1 MANPITLRK
10 DLEIGAMDANN
21 DDKFLFDCFVDL
33 PALSDIKN
41 TASPKMILLGS
52 TGIGKTALIRKIEK
66 DCKKN
71 VSSIELGEMALSYVQ
86 NNDAIQFL
94 VSLGVDLRLFF
105 QGLWKHVILIEY
117 IKLKFNINSEQKY
130 TKLFNYISDKFK
142 TDQSKQK
149 SIAYLEKWHGKFFAE
164 MSQNILEIT
173 ETLGK
178 NIEAKF
184 GAHIEKYNV
193 NAGYGRT
200 MSAEKKSHLQR
211 QARQFVNSELLQD
224 LAKIIDM
231 FSDLKLTNNSE
242 KYYILIDKLDENW
255 ADPEI
260 KYSFIRELI
269 ESLKNLRR
277 IGDLKVVVA
286 LRSDLFEKVIK
297 ETKDDGFQSEKY
309 EDYIIRLEWNSDLLK
324 KLVDKRINLLF
335 KRQYTREDVK
345 FTDVFPEKLT
355 NSDGAWSAIMDRSLN
370 RPRDVIN
377 FINICLSNADGES
390 KISRPIFVKAER
402 EYSKSRYDALIEEWS
417 GTIRGIEKFFVILKR
432 KKPTFTLHEICTQ
445 DLLSDLVKDLP
456 ESESKKPEK
465 LWRLVDEATKLE
477 KTVEPLDLACVL
489 IERLHLIGA
498 VGVKVSAESS
508 YDYFYKTHKQIST
521 NQLNFDTKIQI
532 HKMLRPA
539 LGIIQPP
546 TNN

>member
-1 MANPITLRK
+1 MANPIILRNN
-10 DLEIGAMDANN
+10 LEIGAMDADN
-21 DDKFLFDCFVDL
+21 DDEFLFECFVDL
-33 PALSDIKN
+33 PALSDLKSI
-41 TASPKMILLGS
+41 TSRKMILLGS
-52 TGIGKTALIRKIEK
+52 TGIGKTALIRKIK
-66 DCKKN
+66 RDCKKN

-117 IKLKFNINSEQKY
+117 IKLKFNINNNQKY
-130 TKLFNYISDKFK
+130 TKLFNYISDRFK

-149 SIAYLEKWHGKFFAE
+149 SIEYLEKWRGKFFAE
-164 MSQNILEIT
+164 MSENIREIT
-173 ETLGK
+173 ETLGT

-231 FSDLKLTNNSE
+231 FSDLKLAGNSD

-269 ESLKNLRR
+269 EALKNLRR

-309 EDYIIRLEWNSDLLK
+309 EDYIIRLEWDSDSLQE
-324 KLVDKRINLLF
+324 LVDKRINLLF
-335 KRQYTREDVK
+335 KKQYTQENVT
-345 FTDVFPEKLT
+345 FTDIFPERLT
-355 NSDGAWSAIMDRSLN
+355 NSDGAWSAIIDRSLN

-377 FINICLSNADGES
+377 FINICLSKTNGES
-390 KISRPIFVKAER
+390 KISRAIFVKAER
-402 EYSKSRYDALIEEWS
+402 EYSETRYRALIQEWNGTIKDIENFLEILKNKKSFILSEICTKDLLQDLLKNVPKSGFDKTEKLGRLIDEATNGEKHVASFYLASALIE
-417 GTIRGIEKFFVILKR
+417 
-432 KKPTFTLHEICTQ
+432 H
-445 DLLSDLVKDLP
+445 
-456 ESESKKPEK
+456 
-465 LWRLVDEATKLE
+465 
-477 KTVEPLDLACVL
+477 
-489 IERLHLIGA
+489 LHLIGA
-498 VGVKVSAESS
+498 VGVKVSVESS
-508 YDYFYKTHKQIST
+508 YDYFLQNTQT
-521 NQLNFDTKIQI
+521 NFNKSVKL
-532 HKMLRPA
+532 
-539 LGIIQPP
+539 
-546 TNN
+546 